1 MTQLQQFLFELSFG
15 QTRKIREYMLK
26 RYNVYC
32 GSMKDLERAIN
43 DYIPN
48 EDILEGCQ
56 KYWHDRR
63 VLHGRMAERIHGI
76 SGSTPL
82 AGTINLTR
90 E

>member
-32 GSMKDLERAIN
+32 SSMKDLKQAIN

-48 EDILEGCQ
+48 EDILEELSE
-56 KYWHDRR
+56 
-63 VLHGRMAERIHGI
+63 VLA
-76 SGSTPL
+76 
-82 AGTINLTR
+82 
-90 E
+90 

>member
-32 GSMKDLERAIN
+32 NSMKDLEQAIN

-48 EDILEGCQ
+48 EDILEELSE
-56 KYWHDRR
+56 
-63 VLHGRMAERIHGI
+63 VLA
-76 SGSTPL
+76 
-82 AGTINLTR
+82 
-90 E
+90 

>member
-32 GSMKDLERAIN
+32 GSMKDLEQAIN

-48 EDILEGCQ
+48 TAKVTVKTGEIYFSFGV
-56 KYWHDRR
+56 RF
-63 VLHGRMAERIHGI
+63 AESYELVKQENSNG
-76 SGSTPL
+76 
-82 AGTINLTR
+82 